1 MNGSIQVDS
10 TYGEGSTFTIELPQE
25 VHSFD
30 PIGVFNLHDQ
40 PDLDT
45 NLSHQA
51 SFIAPDAHV
60 LIVDDNDMN
69 CFVANSLLKETQM
82 QTTIAHSGAEALEAL
97 QKQSFHVVLLDYM
110 MPGMDGVETLHKAKQ
125 LQGIGS
131 TRFIALTATALSGSR
146 EKFIGEGFDNYLSK
160 PMTGDELTAMLHRY
174 LPTELI
180 KPVPSSLP
188 PMASP
193 SPATEIVPANATA
206 ETPTSQLIDRELL
219 QRQFEHDRFVL

>member
-1 MNGSIQVDS
+1 MMKGTIQVDS

-30 PIGVFNLHDQ
+30 PIGVFNLNAQ

-97 QKQSFHVVLLDYM
+97 QKQRFHVVLLDYM
-110 MPGMDGVETLHKAKQ
+110 MPEEDGPTVLRQLREVPEYADIPVIFLTGMTEKNTVIRTL
-125 LQGIGS
+125 
-131 TRFIALTATALSGSR
+131 
-146 EKFIGEGFDNYLSK
+146 
-160 PMTGDELTAMLHRY
+160 
-174 LPTELI
+174 TELKPDGYII
-180 KPVPSSLP
+180 KPSRKS
-188 PMASP
+188 
-193 SPATEIVPANATA
+193 EIVAKI
-206 ETPTSQLIDRELL
+206 IDVFEL
-219 QRQFEHDRFVL
+219 QE